1 MQKRVAV
8 FLVLMAGL
16 VSSMVADANEYQPL
30 EGNFMIGGATLIDP
44 PPEEPK
50 NTHYYLHLTGQSAQ
64 ALYQMLAGPAK
75 YDECLD
81 DGSLSKQQGA
91 IQCTVSQDK
100 RTYACYFAID
110 VDQQTLA
117 TGAGC

>member
-1 MQKRVAV
+1 MIVA
-8 FLVLMAGL
+8 A
-16 VSSMVADANEYQPL
+16 SEYHLL
-30 EGNFMIGGATLIDP
+30 EGHFMIGGATLIDP

-64 ALYQMLAGPAK
+64 ALYQMLTSQAK

-91 IQCTVSQDK
+91 IQCTASQDMH
-100 RTYACYFAID
+100 TYACYLAID
-110 VDQQTLA
+110 VERQTLA